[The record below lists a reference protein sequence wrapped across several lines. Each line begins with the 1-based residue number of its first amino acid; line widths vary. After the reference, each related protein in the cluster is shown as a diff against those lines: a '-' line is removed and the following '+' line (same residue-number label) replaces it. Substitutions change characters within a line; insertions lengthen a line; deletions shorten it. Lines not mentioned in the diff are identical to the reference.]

1 MSSHRACEDLQAAV
15 VAPGTPPAVHREV
28 PAWRRLV
35 GHIELSWGYGGGRRI
50 VSVHR
55 RRRCGVV
62 PFVIIPIC
70 GGGRILRDVRG
81 SSCVGKCTR
90 GLQSGSL
97 RRRWN
102 FRSLT
107 TEIVIRHHS
116 RQVERVQVE
125 LGNRNSVLFAHSLYL
140 ELLHLDLALEPRAIY
155 RESVCRCHKKHL
167 IGTQSKQ
174 LVLLYLA
181 LGLSHR
187 GQYRME
193 RWQFH
198 SRRAELRLR
207 QKKGCAARWL
217 RRTNRARHVRRRAN
231 EPWRDL

>member
-15 VAPGTPPAVHREV
+15 VAPGTPPAVHSEV

-35 GHIELSWGYGGGRRI
+35 GHVELSWGYGSGRRL
-50 VSVHR
+50 VSVR
-55 RRRCGVV
+55 RHRRCGVM

-81 SSCVGKCTR
+81 SSCVGKCPR

-125 LGNRNSVLFAHSLYL
+125 LGDRNSVLFAHSLYL
-140 ELLHLDLALEPRAIY
+140 ELLHLDLALKPRAIY
-155 RESVCRCHKKHL
+155 RQSVCRCHKNIL
-167 IGTQSKQ
+167 IQPESKQ

-187 GQYRME
+187 GQYQTE
-193 RWQFH
+193 RWH
-198 SRRAELRLR
+198 CRSRRAELRLR
-207 QKKGCAARWL
+207 QKSG
-217 RRTNRARHVRRRAN
+217 
-231 EPWRDL
+231 